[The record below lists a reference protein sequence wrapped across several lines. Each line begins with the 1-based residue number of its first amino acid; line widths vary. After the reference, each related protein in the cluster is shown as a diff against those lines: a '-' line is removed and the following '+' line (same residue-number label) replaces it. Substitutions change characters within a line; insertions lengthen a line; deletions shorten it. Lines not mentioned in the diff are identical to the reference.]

1 MEINT
6 TFLLPLG
13 AMFVLLIIFRVI
25 IFNAFVKL
33 TSKTKSK
40 HDDRIAEKLKRP
52 LTLIPIGIGL
62 YLLNDSLNLPESIAA
77 YSTITIQTFFY
88 VVIFLSIAPIVD
100 PIKDYVG
107 EKYNFL
113 SPTLR
118 NWVFRALKFVIY
130 LLGVVS
136 VLELWGIDAASVIAG
151 LGLFSVAL
159 ALGAQNFFKNL
170 IGGLLIIG
178 EKRFKQGDWINVEG
192 VAEG

>member
-62 YLLNDSLNLPESIAA
+62 YLLNDSLNLPDSIEIVCSTSAEGKLCTEVSATCINYTDYETQHKRRSFTFQFHPELLDDLREFNKSGMPSYEKLKNDDGIRMLIRVIYESI
-77 YSTITIQTFFY
+77 T
-88 VVIFLSIAPIVD
+88 D
-100 PIKDYVG
+100 
-107 EKYNFL
+107 
-113 SPTLR
+113 
-118 NWVFRALKFVIY
+118 
-130 LLGVVS
+130 
-136 VLELWGIDAASVIAG
+136 
-151 LGLFSVAL
+151 
-159 ALGAQNFFKNL
+159 
-170 IGGLLIIG
+170 
-178 EKRFKQGDWINVEG
+178 
-192 VAEG
+192 

>member
-62 YLLNDSLNLPESIAA
+62 YLLNDSLNLPDSIAA
-77 YSTITIQTFFY
+77 YSTISIQTFFY
-88 VVIFLSIAPIVD
+88 VAIFL
-100 PIKDYVG
+100 
-107 EKYNFL
+107 L
-113 SPTLR
+113 S
-118 NWVFRALKFVIY
+118 
-130 LLGVVS
+130 
-136 VLELWGIDAASVIAG
+136 
-151 LGLFSVAL
+151 
-159 ALGAQNFFKNL
+159 L
-170 IGGLLIIG
+170 IHI
-178 EKRFKQGDWINVEG
+178 
-192 VAEG
+192 